1 MIKNSAIKRF
11 RDDGKAP
18 RRSAVGVARSG
29 VAAGM
34 IVGKQY
40 ARTIALQ
47 SITQNGFQ
55 GKGNARRIPV
65 VT

>member
-11 RDDGKAP
+11 RDEGKAL
-18 RRSAVGVARSG
+18 RRSAVGFARSG
-29 VAAGM
+29 VSARV

-47 SITQNGFQ
+47 SITQN
-55 GKGNARRIPV
+55 
-65 VT
+65 